1 MGEQLAEG
9 DMALIRDDFAGLNES
24 VVNVVNEKLSLKR
37 MQERIDKYGR

>member
-1 MGEQLAEG
+1 
-9 DMALIRDDFAGLNES
+9 MALIRDDFEGFHES